1 MRALL
6 GFLCLLCVDAGAAT
20 PNDAHLAR
28 AKRSPRFKPFS
39 TRFLPGVRT
48 TMLTGFPRKSRERLT
63 AGWTLAPDITVRETG
78 PAAGRLPWGVATLV
92 PFAVK
97 APLYTAKDT

>member
-1 MRALL
+1 
-6 GFLCLLCVDAGAAT
+6 
-20 PNDAHLAR
+20 
-28 AKRSPRFKPFS
+28 
-39 TRFLPGVRT
+39 
-48 TMLTGFPRKSRERLT
+48 MLTGFPRKSRERLT

>member
-6 GFLCLLCVDAGAAT
+6 GFLCCCVSMLEQRLLT
-20 PNDAHLAR
+20 MPTLHELR
-28 AKRSPRFKPFS
+28 ESPRFKPFS

-78 PAAGRLPWGVATLV
+78 PAAGRLPLGRGNAGSLRCES
-92 PFAVK
+92 
-97 APLYTAKDT
+97 TALHC